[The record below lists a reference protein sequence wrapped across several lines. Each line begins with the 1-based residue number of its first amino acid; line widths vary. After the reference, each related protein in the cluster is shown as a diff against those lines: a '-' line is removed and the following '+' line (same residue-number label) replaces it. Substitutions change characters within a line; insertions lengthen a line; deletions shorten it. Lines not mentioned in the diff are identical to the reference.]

1 MQIFW
6 KLFDKIIIGTET
18 LVIAKFIIVVFE
30 EMQLGYKIA
39 R

>member
-6 KLFDKIIIGTET
+6 KLFDIIIIGTKT
-18 LVIAKFIIVVFE
+18 LVIAKLIIVVFE
-30 EMQLGYKIA
+30 EMQLVYKIA

>member
-6 KLFDKIIIGTET
+6 KLFDIIIIGTKT
-18 LVIAKFIIVVFE
+18 LVIAKFIVVVFE